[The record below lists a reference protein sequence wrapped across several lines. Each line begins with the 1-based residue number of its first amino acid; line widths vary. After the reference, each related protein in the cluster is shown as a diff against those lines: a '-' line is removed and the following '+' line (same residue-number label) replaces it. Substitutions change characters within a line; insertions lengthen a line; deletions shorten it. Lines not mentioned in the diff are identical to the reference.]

1 MAESKSA
8 ALPLGYAPKGLENRA
23 EAQGHTRGADHSGRR
38 RPDQRPGCEENLR
51 FSAAFP
57 HLGARLGWR
66 VTYRAPLADISFAL
80 KHAAGL
86 KAALAEGLYGDLDE
100 ATVDSVLAEAG
111 RFAADVIAPLNHIG
125 DKFGT
130 PFKDGAVTT
139 PPGWK
144 EAYTAWAAAGWNGLA
159 APAAYGGQELPHA
172 INAACIEM
180 WNSGSMAFGIGPA
193 LTMAAIDAL
202 DLSGS
207 EELKQRYLGKL
218 ITGEWMGTMQLTEP
232 QAGSDVGALRT
243 KAERAGDGSYRIS
256 GSKIFITYGEHDL
269 TDNIIHFVL
278 ARLPGAPA
286 GTKGVSLF
294 LIPKVL
300 PDGTR
305 NDVRAHSVE
314 HKLGINASP
323 TCTMIYGDKGGA
335 VGFLVGEEHKGMAC
349 MFTMMNRTRLAV
361 GLQGVAVG
369 ELATQQ
375 AFAYARERKQGPGGT
390 IIHYPDV
397 QRTLLTMRALTGAAR
412 AICYA
417 TAVAID
423 RSQREKSEAAR
434 KAGQERAS
442 LLTPVAKAFSTDI
455 GIEVA
460 SLGVQ
465 VHGGMGFI
473 EETGAAQHYRD
484 ARIAAIYEGTNGI
497 QAIDLVTRKLP
508 LEGGKVVASY
518 IGELRETVESLKRS
532 NAPAFGETATLGEA
546 VDSLDRSTRWLL
558 AQNSSEAAL
567 SGATPYLRLFGTA
580 AGGCMLAEQAL
591 VALRESSDGA
601 ARTALARFFAENI
614 AVQASGL
621 ERSVT
626 EGAASIAS
634 AQAALAE

>member
-1 MAESKSA
+1 M
-8 ALPLGYAPKGLENRA
+8 
-23 EAQGHTRGADHSGRR
+23 
-38 RPDQRPGCEENLR
+38 
-51 FSAAFP
+51 
-57 HLGARLGWR
+57 
-66 VTYRAPLADISFAL
+66 TYRAPVSDITFAL

-100 ATVDSVLAEAG
+100 EMVDQVLEEAG
-111 RFAADVIAPLNHIG
+111 RFAGEVIAPLNRVG

-144 EAYTAWAAAGWNGLA
+144 EAYTAWAAAGWNGVA
-159 APAAYGGQELPHA
+159 APADYGGQDLPHA
-172 INAACIEM
+172 VNAACIEM
-180 WNSGSMAFGIGPA
+180 WNSGAMAFGIGPV

-202 DLSGS
+202 AAHGSGDL
-207 EELKQRYLGKL
+207 KTRYLGKL
-218 ITGEWMGTMQLTEP
+218 ISGEWMGTMQLTEP

-243 KAERAGDGSYRIS
+243 KATRADDGTYRIT

-269 TDNIIHFVL
+269 TSNIIHFVL
-278 ARLPGAPA
+278 ARLPDAPP
-286 GTKGVSLF
+286 GTKGISLF
-294 LIPKVL
+294 LVPKIM

-305 NDVRAHSVE
+305 NDVRAHSIE

-323 TCTMIYGDKGGA
+323 TCTMVYGDKGGA
-335 VGFLVGEEHKGMAC
+335 VGYLIGEEHKGMHC

-361 GLQGVAVG
+361 GLQGVAIA

-375 AFAYARERKQGPGGT
+375 ALAYARERKQGAAGS
-390 IIHYPDV
+390 IVQYPDV
-397 QRTLLTMRALTGAAR
+397 KRMLLTMRALTGAAR

-423 RSQREKSEAAR
+423 RTTRGKTEAAR
-434 KAGQERAS
+434 KAGDQRAS
-442 LLTPVAKAFSTDI
+442 LLTPIAKAFSTDI

-508 LEGGKVVASY
+508 LDGGKAVALY
-518 IGELRETVESLKRS
+518 LDELRVTVSAVKAS
-532 NAPAFGETATLGEA
+532 NAPAFGDTAARLAEA
-546 VDSLDRSTRWLL
+546 VDSLERATHWLL
-558 AQNSSEAAL
+558 AQKSADTAL
-567 SGATPYLRLFGTA
+567 AGATPYLKMFGQT

-591 VALRESSDGA
+591 AALREGDDGA
-601 ARTALARFFAENI
+601 ARIALTRFFAENI
-614 AVQASGL
+614 AVQVAGL

-626 EGAASIAS
+626 EGADSIMN
-634 AQAALAE
+634 AQAALAD